1 LRYRVNSPQV
11 ISETVGGETI
21 IVNLATGHY
30 FNLQG
35 TAVAVWDGL
44 VRDEPAETI
53 VACLVASYAAPDG
66 EIEDAVGRFLADL
79 AESDLVTPEDEGAA
93 GPDAPAAPPPDGQ
106 ELPPFTPPSFTRYT
120 DMQDIILLDPVHEVD
135 ARGWPHAPAGA

>member
-1 LRYRVNSPQV
+1 VNGPQV

-35 TAVAVWDGL
+35 TAVDVWEGL
-44 VRDEPAETI
+44 EEGEHTEVI
-53 VACLVASYAAPDG
+53 VARLAARYAAAEG
-66 EIEDAVGRFLADL
+66 EIEEAVNALMAELAD
-79 AESDLVTPEDEGAA
+79 ADLVSPTEENGAV
-93 GPDAPAAPPPDGQ
+93 PAAAVPAPNGSERQ
-106 ELPPFTPPSFTRYT
+106 PFTPPSVTTFT

-135 ARGWPHAPAGA
+135 ARGWPHAPTGA